1 MEGKNLSQSGIV
13 HFEMDKVDPFSHPH
27 GFAQSHIG
35 ITSHYG
41 TPFHRPS
48 VYKARVGGVSPRCGI
63 EQICAGGSKGRPCQS
78 QSGQYLIEERFV
90 FPTKRSHYGTPFLRP
105 SAYKARVRG
114 VSPRRGIEQ
123 IRASG
128 NKGRPYPSQ
137 SEQYLIGER
146 FVPSTIII

>member
-48 VYKARVGGVSPRCGI
+48 VYKVRVGGVSPRCGI
-63 EQICAGGSKGRPCQS
+63 EQICAGGSKGQPCQS

-105 SAYKARVRG
+105 SAYKARVRS

>member
-63 EQICAGGSKGRPCQS
+63 EQICAGGSKGQPCQS

-90 FPTKRSHYGTPFLRP
+90 FPTKRSHYGTPFLRL

>member
-146 FVPSTIII
+146 FIPSTIII